1 MNMKLIS
8 YFKKGELVMN
18 RKEKVLAF
26 ISLAIAC
33 FLTVLDGTIVNV
45 SLPSMANYF
54 NTNITGISWV
64 STAYLIPFSA
74 LLINFSK
81 IADIYGRKKLFLIGL
96 FIFGVSSVCC
106 GLSTSLPMII
116 SFRIIQG
123 IGAAILTPLAI
134 PLGIEIFG
142 KDAMGKLAI
151 IIGMII
157 SISAA
162 SGPVL
167 GGVLNEAF
175 NFKAIFYVNIPFI
188 LISLFLGKRYVVEC
202 YDRTIIKKVDIVGSL
217 LLAYGLGAL
226 TFLLVKANDYGWSS
240 SKIIFLIV
248 TSLIAIII
256 FLVYERK
263 INNAMIDFSLFK
275 TKSYTSSIILISTIF
290 FAYMPISYLMNFYLE
305 NQLGYSVLKSGLI
318 IGITSV
324 ISCIMAPIFA
334 LISKKTSYR
343 VVSFFAILFIS
354 LGDLMFVFMNSNNNT
369 KIIYTAFVILGLG
382 LAATTPLYQSA
393 FEEISLDKNGMAS
406 GILNSLRQLTACIAI
421 ALISTLSTHYTNI
434 AMNNAKDKIIEKVNT
449 NVVLEQQVKDTIN
462 DKIKNSSS
470 NEGASFS
477 KEMVHDLISQK
488 EKTILATV
496 PQNMQEAVSKK
507 FKEQEMEINK
517 VLQDSNKIKEEES
530 NKVYN
535 KCYLISGIIALFGL
549 LVVPFN
555 VKRKNES
562 ERNSKAIA

>member
-1 MNMKLIS
+1 MNK
-8 YFKKGELVMN
+8 
-18 RKEKVLAF
+18 KEKIFAF

-64 STAYLIPFSA
+64 STSYLIPFSA

-96 FIFGVSSVCC
+96 FIFGISSVCC

-116 SFRIIQG
+116 FFRIIQG
-123 IGAAILTPLAI
+123 VGAAILTPLAI
-134 PLGIEIFG
+134 PLGIELFG

-188 LISLFLGKRYVVEC
+188 LIALFLGKKYVVEC
-202 YDRTIIKKVDIVGSL
+202 YDRTIEKKVDIVGSI

-226 TFLLVKANDYGWSS
+226 TFLLVKGNEYGWSS
-240 SKIIFLIV
+240 NKIIFLMI
-248 TSLIAIII
+248 TSLVSIII
-256 FLVYERK
+256 FLIYERK
-263 INNAMIDFSLFK
+263 IPNAMIDFSLFK
-275 TKSYTSSIILISTIF
+275 TKSYTASIILISIIF

-318 IGITSV
+318 IGITSAT
-324 ISCIMAPIFA
+324 SFIMSPIFA
-334 LISKKTSYR
+334 LISKKTSSR
-343 VVSFFAILFIS
+343 VVSFCAIVFIS
-354 LGDLMFVFMNSNNNT
+354 LGDLMFIFMNSSNNT
-369 KIIYTAFVILGLG
+369 KIIYIAFIILGLG
-382 LAATTPLYQSA
+382 MASTTPLYQSA

-406 GILNSLRQLTACIAI
+406 GVLNSLRQLTACIAI
-421 ALISTLSTHYTNI
+421 ALVSTLSTHYTNI
-434 AMNNAKDKIIEKVNT
+434 AIDNTKNKIIEKVNE
-449 NVVLEQQVKDTIN
+449 NVVLEQEVKDTIN
-462 DKIKNSSS
+462 DKINDSS
-470 NEGASFS
+470 ASKGEVFS
-477 KEMVHDLISQK
+477 KEMVHNIISQK
-488 EKTILATV
+488 EKTILPTV

-507 FKEQEMEINK
+507 FQAQEIEVNK
-517 VLQDSNKIKEEES
+517 VLQDINKIKEDES
-530 NKVYN
+530 NEVYN
-535 KCYLISGIIALFGL
+535 KSYMITGIIALFGL
-549 LVVPFN
+549 FIVPFN
-555 VKRKNES
+555 IRNEIKS
-562 ERNSKAIA
+562 GKKSKAIA